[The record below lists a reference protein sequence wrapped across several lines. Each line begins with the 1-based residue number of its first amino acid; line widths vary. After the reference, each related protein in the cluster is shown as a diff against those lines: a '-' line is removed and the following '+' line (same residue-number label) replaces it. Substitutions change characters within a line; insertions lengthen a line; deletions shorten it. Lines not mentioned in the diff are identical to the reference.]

1 VDNRLKVEVNDPPE
15 KKLLMLIGV
24 MVGDAVRDS

>member
-1 VDNRLKVEVNDPPE
+1 VDNRLKVEVNAPQK